1 MLWKKSEKT
10 ARPVALSEE
19 GVFCGKTLTKSN
31 KCCILNSNKS
41 SIEEMFDGK
50 VRFIGPDDRYTEVI
64 KGKEGLVMET
74 TFYTF
79 SANEIVVT
87 GDGVEQVSGGEG
99 RRLVC
104 VRRGAADGAQV
115 RPVRGKVISME
126 AWRAAHVANE
136 EDWADET
143 EDWMESEGSI
153 ERQGENW
160 SPRARTDHS
169 RERSGYLELLA
180 CIALIAVSAAAC
192 AAFLL

>member
-1 MLWKKSEKT
+1 
-10 ARPVALSEE
+10 
-19 GVFCGKTLTKSN
+19 
-31 KCCILNSNKS
+31 
-41 SIEEMFDGK
+41 
-50 VRFIGPDDRYTEVI
+50 
-64 KGKEGLVMET
+64 MET

-104 VRRGAADGAQV
+104 VRRGVSQPSRPAQ
-115 RPVRGKVISME
+115 GKVISME

-136 EDWADET
+136 EDWTDEM
-143 EDWMESEGSI
+143 EDWMESESPA
-153 ERQGENW
+153 ERREECR

-180 CIALIAVSAAAC
+180 CLALIAVSAAAC